1 MQKKLIALAVAG
13 LVSGAAFAQTN
24 VTVYGVVDVGYQ
36 YNKSEDR
43 KFSGIESGEMSGSRI
58 GFRTTE
64 ALGNGLSAVAQAE
77 FGFKADA
84 DGGLNSLRNAW
95 VGLKH
100 DQIGTFTAGR
110 QNSVAYD
117 WIAKG
122 YASDI
127 SVVYPSN
134 TLTAN
139 FQQLHSSDRV
149 DNSVKYASPVWGG
162 FEVRTVYGFGEKVST
177 ASGVTPAVKQDTSDL
192 GRFSLGGAYKNG
204 PVDLALI
211 YTQISPNDAVLA
223 DDGVKGWSCG
233 GSYDFKVVK
242 VFGQY
247 QQEKNKV
254 NSAAEYDLDQWTIGG
269 RVPVGKAG
277 TIVVEYVNLKKDN
290 DVAAMADGKASGWGL
305 GYEHAFSKRT
315 TGYAAIS
322 RITHDD
328 FTNTKYN
335 AKAYDGFGVLND
347 KDATVNSFAIGMR
360 HTF

>member
-36 YNKSEDR
+36 YNKSEDN

-64 ALGNGLSAVAQAE
+64 ALGNGLSAIAQAE
-77 FGFKADA
+77 FGFKADTNS
-84 DGGLNSLRNAW
+84 GLNTVRNAW

-100 DQIGTFTAGR
+100 DKIGAFTAGR

-127 SVVYPSN
+127 TVVYPSN
-134 TLTAN
+134 TLASN
-139 FQQLHSSDRV
+139 FTQLHSSDRV

-162 FEVRTVYGFGEKVST
+162 FEVRTVYGFGEKVG
-177 ASGVTPAVKQDTSDL
+177 ANQDTSDA
-192 GRFSLGGAYKNG
+192 GKFSLGGAYMNG

-211 YTQISPNDAVLA
+211 YAQTSPNDAVVG
-223 DDGVKGWSCG
+223 DDGVKGWSFG
-233 GSYDFKVVK
+233 GSFDFKVVK

-247 QQEKNKV
+247 QQEKNKATV
-254 NSAAEYDLDQWTIGG
+254 GEYDLDQWTVGA
-269 RVPVGKAG
+269 RVPVAKAG
-277 TIVVEYVNLKKDN
+277 TVVVEYVRLKKDF
-290 DVAAMADGKASGWGL
+290 DAAASVDGKAAGWGV

-315 TGYAAIS
+315 VGYTSLSYIS
-322 RITHDD
+322 NNEL
-328 FTNTKYN
+328 TNAGFNKVG
-335 AKAYDGFGVLND
+335 AYDESSKAFNIGV
-347 KDATVNSFAIGMR
+347 R
-360 HTF
+360 HNF

>member
-36 YNKSEDR
+36 YNKSEDN

-64 ALGNGLSAVAQAE
+64 ALGNGLSAIAQAE
-77 FGFKADA
+77 FGFKADTNS
-84 DGGLNSLRNAW
+84 GLNTVRNAW

-100 DQIGTFTAGR
+100 DQIGAFTAGR

-127 SVVYPSN
+127 TVVYPSN
-134 TLTAN
+134 TLASN
-139 FQQLHSSDRV
+139 FTQLHSSDRV

-162 FEVRTVYGFGEKVST
+162 FEVRTVYGFGEKVG
-177 ASGVTPAVKQDTSDL
+177 ANQDTSDA
-192 GRFSLGGAYKNG
+192 GKFTLGGAYKNG

-211 YTQISPNDAVLA
+211 YAQTSPNDAVVG
-223 DDGVKGWSCG
+223 DDGVKGWSFG
-233 GSYDFKVVK
+233 GSFDFKVVK

-247 QQEKNKV
+247 QQEKNKATV
-254 NSAAEYDLDQWTIGG
+254 GEYDLDQWTVGA
-269 RVPVGKAG
+269 RVPVAKAG
-277 TIVVEYVNLKKDN
+277 TVVVEYVRLKKDF
-290 DVAAMADGKASGWGL
+290 DAAASVDGKAAGWGV

-315 TGYAAIS
+315 TGYAAVS
-322 RITHDD
+322 RISHDD
-328 FTNTKYN
+328 FVSKGNS
-335 AKAYDGFGVLND
+335 FGGVQYD
-347 KDATVNSFAIGMR
+347 KDASVNSFAVGLR

>member
-36 YNKSEDR
+36 YNKSEDN

-64 ALGNGLSAVAQAE
+64 ALGNGLSAIAQAE
-77 FGFKADA
+77 FGFKADTNS
-84 DGGLNSLRNAW
+84 GLNTVRNAW

-100 DQIGTFTAGR
+100 DQIGAFTAGR

-127 SVVYPSN
+127 TVVYPSN
-134 TLTAN
+134 TLASN
-139 FQQLHSSDRV
+139 FTQLHSSDRV

-162 FEVRTVYGFGEKVST
+162 FEVRTVYGFGEKVG
-177 ASGVTPAVKQDTSDL
+177 ANQDTSDA
-192 GRFSLGGAYKNG
+192 GKFSLGGAYKNG

-211 YTQISPNDAVLA
+211 YAQTSPNDAVVG
-223 DDGVKGWSCG
+223 DDGVKGWSFG
-233 GSYDFKVVK
+233 GSFDFKVVK

-247 QQEKNKV
+247 QQEKNKATV
-254 NSAAEYDLDQWTIGG
+254 GEYDLDQWTVGA
-269 RVPVGKAG
+269 RVPVAKAG
-277 TIVVEYVNLKKDN
+277 TVVVEYVRLKKDF
-290 DVAAMADGKASGWGL
+290 DAAASVDGKAAGWGV

-315 TGYAAIS
+315 TGYAAVS
-322 RITHDD
+322 RISHDD
-328 FTNTKYN
+328 FVSK
-335 AKAYDGFGVLND
+335 GSSFGGVQFD
-347 KDATVNSFAIGMR
+347 KDASVNSFAIGMR

>member
-36 YNKSEDR
+36 YNKSEDN

-64 ALGNGLSAVAQAE
+64 ALGNGLSAIAQAE
-77 FGFKADA
+77 FGFKADTNS
-84 DGGLNSLRNAW
+84 GLNTVRNAW

-100 DQIGTFTAGR
+100 DQIGAFTAGR

-127 SVVYPSN
+127 TVVYPSN
-134 TLTAN
+134 TLASN
-139 FQQLHSSDRV
+139 FTQLHSSDRV

-162 FEVRTVYGFGEKVST
+162 FEVRTVYGFGEKVS
-177 ASGVTPAVKQDTSDL
+177 SGIKGTPGRVEQDTSDA
-192 GRFSLGGAYKNG
+192 GKFTLGGAYKNG

-211 YTQISPNDAVLA
+211 YAQTSPDDAVLN
-223 DDGVKGWSCG
+223 DDGVKGWSFG
-233 GSYDFKVVK
+233 GSFDFKVVK

-247 QQEKNKV
+247 QQEKNKATV
-254 NSAAEYDLDQWTIGG
+254 GEYDLDQWTVGA
-269 RVPVGKAG
+269 RVPVAKAG
-277 TIVVEYVNLKKDN
+277 TVVVEYVRLKKDF
-290 DVAAMADGKASGWGL
+290 DAAASVDGKAAGWGV

-315 TGYAAIS
+315 TGYAAVS
-322 RITHDD
+322 RISHDD
-328 FTNTKYN
+328 FVSKGNS
-335 AKAYDGFGVLND
+335 FGGVQFD
-347 KDATVNSFAIGMR
+347 KDASVNSFAIGMR

>member
-36 YNKSEDR
+36 YNKSEDN

-64 ALGNGLSAVAQAE
+64 ALGNGLSAIAQAE

-84 DGGLNSLRNAW
+84 DGGLNSLRNGW

-100 DQIGTFTAGR
+100 DKIGAFTAGR

-127 SVVYPSN
+127 TVVYPSN
-134 TLTAN
+134 TLASN
-139 FQQLHSSDRV
+139 FTQLHSSDRV

-162 FEVRTVYGFGEKVST
+162 FEVRTVYGFGEKVG
-177 ASGVTPAVKQDTSDL
+177 ANQDTSDA
-192 GRFSLGGAYKNG
+192 GKFTLGGAYKNG

-211 YTQISPNDAVLA
+211 YAQTSPNDAVVG
-223 DDGVKGWSCG
+223 DDGVKGWSFG
-233 GSYDFKVVK
+233 GSFDFKVVK

-247 QQEKNKV
+247 QQEKNKATV
-254 NSAAEYDLDQWTIGG
+254 GEYDLDQWTVGA
-269 RVPVGKAG
+269 RVPVAKAG
-277 TIVVEYVNLKKDN
+277 TVVVEYVRLKKDF
-290 DVAAMADGKASGWGL
+290 DAAASVDGKAAGWGV

-315 TGYAAIS
+315 TGYAAVS
-322 RITHDD
+322 RISHDD
-328 FTNTKYN
+328 FVSKGNS
-335 AKAYDGFGVLND
+335 FGGVQYD
-347 KDATVNSFAIGMR
+347 KDASVNSFAIGMR